1 MKEESEEA
9 ADPCLKLHHGAFEF
23 ATLDELL
30 GSYTMVKA
38 LGIGPDPRNSSV
50 FFTLGVFSSPRQ
62 YGALAIRPR
71 PCEFNRRASSSKQ
84 LKQRS

>member
-1 MKEESEEA
+1 MKGEGEEA

-38 LGIGPDPRNSSV
+38 LGIGPDPRS
-50 FFTLGVFSSPRQ
+50 
-62 YGALAIRPR
+62 IRPR
-71 PCEFNRRASSSKQ
+71 PCELIGGLLRPSS
-84 LKQRS
+84 

>member
-38 LGIGPDPRNSSV
+38 LGIGPALEIRA
-50 FFTLGVFSSPRQ
+50 FSLHLEF
-62 YGALAIRPR
+62 LAAPGNTAPWRFVR
-71 PCEFNRRASSSKQ
+71 DRAN
-84 LKQRS
+84 

>member
-1 MKEESEEA
+1 MKEEGEEA

-38 LGIGPDPRNSSV
+38 LGIGLPSK
-50 FFTLGVFSSPRQ
+50 
-62 YGALAIRPR
+62 
-71 PCEFNRRASSSKQ
+71 CERFLYTWSF
-84 LKQRS
+84 